1 MDNRPLETAALR
13 EKRRKE
19 TKYSKSVLRI
29 CFPGDGLVIQAT
41 FKPQETVSVVIGFV
55 SQFLVD
61 PNLGFY
67 LYTTPPKQVLKPS
80 DTLVEKKLVPASMV
94 HFGQASNSN
103 RPVLKPEVLTKVTSF
118 QTIAE
123 TTQKLR
129 ERVDHSANESR
140 QESKQE
146 SRQNFPVSTSVNETR
161 HVEPSV
167 PSSSQVK
174 KTDPSK
180 VPKWFKMSK

>member
-13 EKRRKE
+13 EKRRNE
-19 TKYSKSVLRI
+19 TKYSKCVLRI
-29 CFPGDGLVIQAT
+29 CFPGDKLVIQAT
-41 FKPQETVSVVIGFV
+41 FKPQETVSMVIGFV

-80 DTLVEKKLVPASMV
+80 DTLVEKNLVPAAMV
-94 HFGQASNSN
+94 HFGQASNAN
-103 RPVLKPEVLTKVTSF
+103 HPVLKPELERKVTSF

-129 ERVDHSANESR
+129 ERVDHSANESK
-140 QESKQE
+140 QHLPISKDLPISTPSTQTTHQVESAQL
-146 SRQNFPVSTSVNETR
+146 
-161 HVEPSV
+161 
-167 PSSSQVK
+167 SSQVK

>member
-13 EKRRKE
+13 EKRRNE
-19 TKYSKSVLRI
+19 TKYSKCVLRV

-41 FKPQETVSVVIGFV
+41 FKPQETVSVVIEFV

-80 DTLVEKKLVPASMV
+80 DTLVEKKLVPAAMV
-94 HFGQASNSN
+94 HFGQACNVN
-103 RPVLKPEVLTKVTSF
+103 RPVLKPELRTKVTSF

-129 ERVDHSANESR
+129 ERVDHSTNEL
-140 QESKQE
+140 KQDL
-146 SRQNFPVSTSVNETR
+146 PISTSLSEER
-161 HVEPSV
+161 HVEQSV
-167 PSSSQVK
+167 PQTSQVK

>member
-13 EKRRKE
+13 ERRRKE
-19 TKYSKSVLRI
+19 TKYSRCVLRI
-29 CFPGDGLVIQAT
+29 CFPGDKLVIQAT
-41 FKPQETVSVVIGFV
+41 FQPQETVSVVIQFL

-80 DTLVEKKLVPASMV
+80 DTLLEKKLVPAAMV
-94 HFGQASNSN
+94 HFGQASSISS
-103 RPVLKPEVLTKVTSF
+103 PVLKPELSNKVTSF
-118 QTIAE
+118 ETIAE
-123 TTQKLR
+123 TARRLR
-129 ERVDHSANESR
+129 EKVDHSENESTSTIPNQQMQQCSTQAPR
-140 QESKQE
+140 NEDG
-146 SRQNFPVSTSVNETR
+146 VSAS
-161 HVEPSV
+161 P
-167 PSSSQVK
+167 VK